1 MSLCEAEQGPPVII
15 GCRDQAEQVLDRVG
29 LDVARGVIGADVDGH
44 TVYAVF
50 DAHDCAIDVGRE
62 RILVPVVAGG
72 DCRLLRRHL
81 RRHRLTV
88 GAVVEVA
95 CAAS

>member
-15 GCRDQAEQVLDRVG
+15 GCWDQAEQVLDRVG

-44 TVYAVF
+44 TVHAVF
-50 DAHDCAIDVGRE
+50 DAHDCAIDAGRK
-62 RILVPVVAGG
+62 RILAPVV
-72 DCRLLRRHL
+72 L